1 MVITIIW
8 SRLAGWGSVNFD
20 KLRGRRALICGEVG
34 VGKTRLLTS
43 FLRFLVDRGLGK
55 DAMIIDLAPE
65 YGDIGRSMESYYPE
79 VRGLRYMRPSR
90 VYPPRL
96 LGRDGHDV
104 LHYAEM
110 NLLEARKLLEDYARS
125 PTRILLVNDLTIY
138 LHAGDLEDILRLLDL
153 CETFAA
159 TAYEGAALEDDKGS
173 GVTAREK
180 HGLSRIKE
188 HMDFIVNL

>member
-1 MVITIIW
+1 M
-8 SRLAGWGSVNFD
+8 NFD
-20 KLRGRRALICGEVG
+20 KLLGRRVLICGEVG

-43 FLRFLVDRGLGK
+43 FLRFLIDRGLGG
-55 DAMIIDLAPE
+55 DVTIIDLAPE
-65 YGDIGRSMESYYPE
+65 CGGVGRSVESYYLG

-96 LGRDGHDV
+96 LGRDAHEV
-104 LHYAEM
+104 IHYAEM
-110 NLLEARKLLEDYARS
+110 NLMEARRLLENYARS

-138 LHAGDLEDILRLLDL
+138 LHVGDPDDILRLLDL
-153 CETFAA
+153 CETFVA
-159 TAYEGAALEDDKGS
+159 TAYEGMALEDDKGS

-188 HMDFIVNL
+188 YMDVIINL

>member
-1 MVITIIW
+1 M
-8 SRLAGWGSVNFD
+8 NFEEFLG
-20 KLRGRRALICGEVG
+20 KRVLICGEVG

-43 FLRFLVDRGLGK
+43 FLRFLIERGLK
-55 DAMIIDLAPE
+55 DEVTVIDLAPE
-65 YGDIGRSMESYYPE
+65 YGDVGRSIESYYPG
-79 VRGLRYMRPSR
+79 VRSLRYLRPSR

-96 LGRDGHDV
+96 LGRDAYEV

-110 NLLEARKLLEDYARS
+110 NLIEARKLLEDYTRS
-125 PTRILLVNDLTIY
+125 PTRILLINDLTIY
-138 LHAGDLEDILRLLDL
+138 LHAGDLDDILRLLNL

-159 TAYEGAALEDDKGS
+159 TAYEGASLKDDKGS

-188 HMDFIVNL
+188 HMNFIVNL